1 MARLRLLLPLA
12 LGFALVRCPAASP
25 KPTFLPGR
33 IEGPGSEIIFCD
45 LDGDRLQDAVLVN
58 GFELSV
64 FYQSKEG
71 FPRAP
76 QQTFRLNERLSLLFP
91 VRFGTD
97 AESLLVLTGDGVEE
111 LQFTN
116 RDAAPVRQQIIRQ
129 PTVIPEHLD
138 EPQVMQFSLA
148 AASQGAWPLL
158 LVPVSDGL
166 QVWQYREAW
175 RQVQFLPGSVEH
187 HIWPS
192 VTNAGY
198 TASCALSLSLADVN
212 SDGRDDLMVMR
223 SLPDGNQAY
232 SLYLQNAEGAFTSE
246 PTLTLTNKTDW
257 DTALYWADINR
268 DGKLDLIKS
277 KLADEP
283 SFVPGIRSGKVLVAA
298 YLADTQGRLP
308 TQPQQVFRKSDWSA
322 PLPVLDIDGDGFVDL
337 VLGHIPLVNREGL
350 RKMFTTE
357 QVDLILKFHFYR
369 AGSGFPKE
377 PDCQHVATI
386 HFDPEFFL
394 TLEQHPYYEQFVNLT
409 GDFNGDGKKD
419 LVVRDRARELG
430 VWFFVS
436 KTKGFNAEADLRV
449 TFPDPV
455 EDWEVKDINGDG
467 LSDLV
472 VKLSGRDGFWI
483 YTSRGK

>member
-1 MARLRLLLPLA
+1 MAGLRLLLPLA
-12 LGFALVRCPAASP
+12 LGFALARFPAAFA
-25 KPTFLPGR
+25 KPTFVQSQ
-33 IEGPGSEIIFCD
+33 IEGRGSEMIFAD
-45 LDGDRLQDAVLVN
+45 LDGDRLRDAVLVN

-76 QQTFRLNERLSLLFP
+76 RQTFRLNQRPSLLFS
-91 VRFGTD
+91 VRFGSN
-97 AESLLVLTGDGVEE
+97 AESLVVLTSDGVEE
-111 LQFTN
+111 LRFTN
-116 RDAAPVRQQIIRQ
+116 RNAAPARQQIIRQ
-129 PTVIPEHLD
+129 RTIIPEHLD
-138 EPQVMQFSLA
+138 EPQVKQFSLA
-148 AASQGAWPLL
+148 ATTPGAWPLV
-158 LVPVSDGL
+158 LVPVADGL
-166 QVWQYREAW
+166 QVWQHREAW
-175 RQVQFLPGSVEH
+175 RQVQFLAGAVERH
-187 HIWPS
+187 LWPS

-198 TASCALSLSLADVN
+198 TATFALNLSLADIKGK
-212 SDGRDDLMVMR
+212 GRDDLMVMR

-232 SLYLQNAEGAFTSE
+232 SLYLQNADGAFTSE

-283 SFVPGIRSGKVLVAA
+283 SFVPGIRSGKVLVAV
-298 YLADTQGRLP
+298 YLADPRGRLP
-308 TQPQQVFRKSDWSA
+308 AQPQQVFRKSDWSA

-337 VLGHIPLVNREGL
+337 VLGYIPLVNREAL

-369 AGSGFPKE
+369 PGSGFPRE
-377 PDCQHVATI
+377 PDCQHVAAI

-409 GDFNGDGKKD
+409 GDFNGDGRKD
-419 LVVRDRARELG
+419 LVVRDRTRELA
-430 VWFFVS
+430 VWFFAS
-436 KTKGFNAEADLRV
+436 KTKGFNPEADLRFK
-449 TFPDPV
+449 FPDPI

-467 LSDLV
+467 VSDVV

-483 YTSRGK
+483 YTSKGK